1 MLVGMEAGMFG
12 GEALL
17 GLQPWREW
25 TWRPGADIESDVAG
39 PGQTQRGGAPMN
51 VP

>member
-1 MLVGMEAGMFG
+1 MEAGMFG

-25 TWRPGADIESDVAG
+25 TWRAG
-39 PGQTQRGGAPMN
+39 PSPD
-51 VP
+51 